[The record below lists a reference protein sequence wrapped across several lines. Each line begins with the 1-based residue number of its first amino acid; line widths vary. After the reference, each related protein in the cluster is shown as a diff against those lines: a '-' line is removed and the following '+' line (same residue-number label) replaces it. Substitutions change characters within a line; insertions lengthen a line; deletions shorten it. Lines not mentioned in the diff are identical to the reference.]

1 MAKDKMLNVEVTYA
15 LPAHQVLLP
24 LRVRSGTT
32 VREAVEQSGI
42 LDTFPDIDLGGNRVG
57 IFGKL
62 VKLENP
68 LREGDRV
75 EIYRPLI
82 ADPKEVRRRRAAEGK
97 KMRKGGGKAGDES

>member
-1 MAKDKMLNVEVTYA
+1 MADDEMLNIEVAYA
-15 LPAHQVLLP
+15 LPAHQVLLA
-24 LRVRSGTT
+24 LRIRAGTT

-42 LDTFPDIDLGGNRVG
+42 LESFPDIDLGSNQVG

-62 VKLENP
+62 IKLEHP

-82 ADPKEVRRRRAAEGK
+82 ADPKEVRRLRAAKGK
-97 KMRKGGGKAGDES
+97 KMRKGEAGGDT

>member
-1 MAKDKMLNVEVTYA
+1 MADDEMLNIEVAYA
-15 LPAHQVLLP
+15 LPAHQVLMA
-24 LRVRSGTT
+24 LRIRAGAT

-42 LDTFPDIDLGGNRVG
+42 LESFPDIDLGSNQVG

-62 VKLENP
+62 IKLEHP

-82 ADPKEVRRRRAAEGK
+82 ADPKEVRRLRAAKGK
-97 KMRKGGGKAGDES
+97 KMRKGEAGGDT

>member
-1 MAKDKMLNVEVTYA
+1 MADDEMLNIEVAYA
-15 LPAHQVLLP
+15 LPAHQVLLA
-24 LRVRSGTT
+24 LRIRAGTT

-42 LDTFPDIDLGGNRVG
+42 LESFPDIDLGSNQVG

-62 VKLENP
+62 TKLDHP

-82 ADPKEVRRRRAAEGK
+82 ADPKEVRRLRAAKGK
-97 KMRKGGGKAGDES
+97 KMRKGEADGDT